1 MCGRYTLIADLG
13 DLAQRFEFDG
23 TDFSYDPGYNIA
35 PTESVLT
42 VRNLEGREAA
52 FMRWGLIPFWA
63 KNSKIGARMINARAE
78 TVTEKPAFRNAL
90 KKRRCLVLADG
101 YYEWQKTPLG
111 KRPYRIILKAGEPFA
126 MAGLWETWKDPQ
138 GNVVPSCTII
148 TTAANDFLAPIHNRM
163 PVILP
168 REYEDLWLDMD
179 VDDGAALTQMLIPS
193 PDDVLDAYQVSTLVN
208 YARNNGPEII
218 ARVDSIPTSPIIS
231 SLPRETT

>member
-42 VRNLEGREAA
+42 VRNVGGREAA
-52 FMRWGLIPFWA
+52 FMKWGLIPFWA
-63 KNSKIGARMINARAE
+63 KDPKIGTRMINARAE
-78 TVTEKPAFRNAL
+78 TVAEKPAFRNAL

-101 YYEWQKTPLG
+101 YYEWQKSPVG
-111 KRPYRIILKAGEPFA
+111 KRPYRIIMKSGEPFA

-148 TTAANDFLAPIHNRM
+148 TTTSNDFLALIHNRM

-179 VDDGAALTQMLIPS
+179 IDDGAALTQMLIPS

-218 ARVDSIPTSPIIS
+218 ARVD
-231 SLPRETT
+231 

>member
-42 VRNLEGREAA
+42 VRNIDGREAA

-63 KNSKIGARMINARAE
+63 KDPKIGARMINARAE
-78 TVTEKPAFRNAL
+78 TVAEKPAFRNAL

-101 YYEWQKTPLG
+101 YYEWQKTPVG
-111 KRPYRIILKAGEPFA
+111 KRPYRIILKSGEPFA
-126 MAGLWETWKDPQ
+126 MAGLWETWRDTQ

-148 TTAANDFLAPIHNRM
+148 TTAANDYLAPIHNRM

-168 REYEDLWLDMD
+168 PESEELWLEPEVEDPTTLS
-179 VDDGAALTQMLIPS
+179 GILAPY
-193 PDDVLDAYQVSTLVN
+193 PDEGMDAYEVSTMVN
-208 YARNNGPEII
+208 YAQNVGPEVI
-218 ARVDSIPTSPIIS
+218 ARID
-231 SLPRETT
+231 

>member
-23 TDFSYDPGYNIA
+23 SDFSYDPGYNIA

-42 VRNLEGREAA
+42 VRNVEGREAA
-52 FMRWGLIPFWA
+52 LMRWGLVPFWA
-63 KNSKIGARMINARAE
+63 KDPKIGTRMINARAE
-78 TVTEKPAFRNAL
+78 TVAEKPAFRNAL

-101 YYEWQKTPLG
+101 YYEWQKTPVG
-111 KRPYRIILKAGEPFA
+111 KRPFRIILKSGEPFA
-126 MAGLWETWKDPQ
+126 MAGLWETWRDPQ

-179 VDDGAALTQMLIPS
+179 IDDGAALTQMLIPS
-193 PDDVLDAYQVSTLVN
+193 PDDVLDAYQESTLVN

-218 ARVDSIPTSPIIS
+218 ARVA
-231 SLPRETT
+231 